1 MATITIA
8 QIEKAQ
14 EKLNKVQE
22 EASNVNEILVKV
34 QEAILVDG
42 EGNAVIE
49 LTSGQKISL
58 LEEYNKRKTALQNA
72 VQDLL

>member
-1 MATITIA
+1 MATINIS

-34 QEAILVDG
+34 QEAILVDNKG
-42 EGNAVIE
+42 DTVID
-49 LTSGQKISL
+49 LTSGQKTSL
-58 LEEYNKRKTALQNA
+58 LNEYNNRKTALQNA
-72 VQDLL
+72 VNDLL

>member
-1 MATITIA
+1 MATINIS